1 MEAVQERNNNRQRS
15 RKSETTNIDTVKI
28 PPQALD
34 CEEAVIG
41 GLLLEPSAFYE
52 VAAIL
57 KKEYFYD
64 ERYQDI
70 FNAMFTLSNNHQPID
85 YITVGD
91 QLKKDGNFDKIGGM
105 VMLAELSSKIS
116 SAVNIESYA
125 EIVAQ
130 KYLAR
135 ELIRVSTN
143 IQNMAYNPQTDVKDL
158 ISETEQEVF
167 AVTQTNVRQEAVQ
180 VNNVIQEVIDKIQ
193 EAGNNNG
200 RYTGVPSGFTKLDD
214 LIYGWQPGTLNV
226 IAARPAMGKTA
237 FALSMAKHMT
247 VDYGKTVCVFSLEMS
262 TVELTTRLL
271 VNVSEIEGEKIKK
284 GNLMPYEWEILSKKA
299 QVLSNARL
307 FIDDTPGLTIFEL
320 CSKARKLK
328 RTENLDCI
336 IIDYLQLVNATIKN
350 GSREQ
355 EVSYVSRS
363 LKALAKEL
371 KIPVIALAQLNR
383 GVETRQTD
391 DKRPHLS
398 DLRESG
404 AIEQDA
410 DTVTLLHRPSYYG
423 INQDSK
429 GRDISGLALVILAK
443 HRSGSIDDIWLAFKK
458 NFIKFENFKNGDLE
472 SDKDNINNSFLT
484 ENQQYTSTDNNMPMP
499 DSTDPF
505 QIP

>member
-1 MEAVQERNNNRQRS
+1 MEAEQEKKAPQRKKKPVS
-15 RKSETTNIDTVKI
+15 AVDAAKV

-41 GLLLEPSAFYE
+41 GLLIEPSAFYE

-64 ERYQDI
+64 ERNQAI
-70 FNAMFTLSNNHQPID
+70 FQAMFELSNEHQPID
-85 YITVGD
+85 YFTVGD
-91 QLKKDGNFDKIGGM
+91 QLQKDGNLEKIGGK
-105 VMLAELSSKIS
+105 LALADLSDKVS
-116 SAVNIESYA
+116 SAVNIISYS

-135 ELIRVSTN
+135 ELIRVSTG
-143 IQNMAYNPQTDVKDL
+143 IQNMAYDPQTDVKEL

-167 AVTQTNVRQEAVQ
+167 AVTQTNVRQEAKQ
-180 VNNVIQEVIDKIQ
+180 VSEVIKEVFDKIQ
-193 EAGNNNG
+193 DAGNNKGN
-200 RYTGVPSGFTKLDD
+200 YTGVPSGFTALDD
-214 LIYGWQPGTLNV
+214 VIYGWQPGTLNV

-237 FALSMAKHMT
+237 FALSMARNMA
-247 VDYGKTVCVFSLEMS
+247 VDYGKRVCVFSLEMS
-262 TVELTTRLL
+262 TIELTTRLL
-271 VNVSEIEGEKIKK
+271 VNVSDIEGEKIKK
-284 GNLMPYEWEILSKKA
+284 GQLMPYEWEILSKKS
-299 QVLSNARL
+299 QLLSNAKL

-328 RTENLDCI
+328 RTENIDCI

-350 GSREQ
+350 GTREQ

-383 GVETRQTD
+383 GVEARANE
-391 DKRPHLS
+391 DKRPQLS

-410 DTVTLLHRPSYYG
+410 DTVIMLHRPEYYHLT
-423 INQDSK
+423 QDSK
-429 GRDISGLALVILAK
+429 GNDLRGLALIIIAK
-443 HRSGSIDDIWLAFKK
+443 HRSGSIGEFWLRFQK
-458 NFIKFENFKNGDLE
+458 NFIKFTNL
-472 SDKDNINNSFLT
+472 KDGEMSEDHHSMLSS
-484 ENQQYTSTDNNMPMP
+484 ENQNDTQIKTKEIQSEEGI
-499 DSTDPF
+499 PF
-505 QIP
+505 